1 MSFTGDTAHVER
13 RPTWGRSLA
22 DNDTQEGVDMAVG
35 ERELDRLSKFP
46 TSDSVARAPG
56 EDEKQLFETS
66 VDAGDLEREPNIPLP
81 LEEAMLEARRKG
93 ELVGDG
99 GKLVREFPFLDYLY
113 FQSLVTDLFSRLL

>member
-1 MSFTGDTAHVER
+1 VLQSYFNFFLDASFPSFRFSYTGEDFLSIICRIMSFTGDTAHVER

-66 VDAGDLEREPNIPLP
+66 VEAGDLERGPNIPLP
-81 LEEAMLEARRKG
+81 LEEAMLEA
-93 ELVGDG
+93 
-99 GKLVREFPFLDYLY
+99 
-113 FQSLVTDLFSRLL
+113 